1 MSQMRQLPDA
11 LQAEVAEMKADG
23 RADEARMLETLA
35 SVPFLDGV
43 PLETLLCLAA
53 EAGESVFPAGS
64 VVLREG
70 DADGVG
76 FFVVVSGVGAV
87 RIGDREVGTV
97 REGDHFGAVATI
109 DGGPRTATV
118 CAVTELRCLIL
129 TDAAFH
135 ELIHDHPCIGWKL
148 LVYLAGLVRASGVG
162 KG

>member
-1 MSQMRQLPDA
+1 MRHPPDA
-11 LQAEVAEMKADG
+11 LEAEVAELKAGG
-23 RADEARMLETLA
+23 RDDEARVLETLA
-35 SVPFLDGV
+35 AAPFLGGLT
-43 PLETLLCLAA
+43 LEALRCLAS
-53 EAGESVFPAGS
+53 EVGESVFPAGS

-70 DADGVG
+70 EADGVG
-76 FFVVVSGVGAV
+76 FFLVVSGLGAV

-97 REGDHFGAVATI
+97 REGEHFGAVATI

-118 CAVTELRCLIL
+118 CAVTELRCLVL

-148 LVYLAGLVRASGVG
+148 LVYLAGLVRDSGVG

>member
-1 MSQMRQLPDA
+1 
-11 LQAEVAEMKADG
+11 MKAEG
-23 RADEARMLETLA
+23 RDDEARVLATLA
-35 SVPFLDGV
+35 TVAFLEGV
-43 PLETLLCLAA
+43 PLEALRCLAS
-53 EAGESVFPAGS
+53 EVGELVFPAGS
-64 VVLREG
+64 VVVREG

-87 RIGDREVGTV
+87 RISDREVRTV

-118 CAVTELRCLIL
+118 CAVTELRCLVL

-135 ELIHDHPCIGWKL
+135 VLIHDHPGVGWKL

-162 KG
+162 QS